1 MLAYR
6 NLAQIE
12 AAAGNAPPAGCANG
26 YAYAQFHDILRLV
39 LFLGFAG

>member
-6 NLAQIE
+6 NLAQIK
-12 AAAGNAPPAGCANG
+12 AADGNAPPAGCADG
-26 YAYAQFHDILRLV
+26 YAYAKLHDILRLI